1 MSSQSLNVM
10 VVDDD
15 HRMCQLIEE
24 LIKQKGINLSTHTRP
39 EDALKAL
46 SEKEMDIIITDLMM
60 PGVDGMDILRQAKK
74 NNPDSTVIVITGY
87 GTVGSAVEAMKA
99 GAYDYIEKPFEPD
112 EFVILFN
119 RAAEHVRLLKEVKAL
134 RQRQLEC
141 EGQEII
147 GVSSAIGKLK
157 DTIAKVSGFD
167 TTVLITGETGT
178 GKELVARAIHR
189 MSQRKDRGFLAL
201 NCASLPESILESE
214 LFGHEKGAFTGAVN
228 QKKGIL
234 ETASGGTLFLDEINS
249 TSSNFQVKLLR
260 VLEEGTI
267 VRVGGTRPIK
277 IDIRVIAASNV
288 NLREEVRAG
297 RFRADLY
304 YRLNVVNIEIPPL
317 RKRKE
322 DIPLLAHYFL
332 NRFSKKYQKDI
343 RSISPQVMERLLQY
357 NWPGNVRELEN
368 TIERAVL
375 MENSDTLSSVDLPEE
390 LSSQHLG
397 TEPDIMSIAEMEEM
411 LIRRAM
417 QRFNGRRDLV
427 ASALGISTA
436 TLWRKMKLYGIR

>member
-1 MSSQSLNVM
+1 M
-10 VVDDD
+10 
-15 HRMCQLIEE
+15 
-24 LIKQKGINLSTHTRP
+24 
-39 EDALKAL
+39 
-46 SEKEMDIIITDLMM
+46 
-60 PGVDGMDILRQAKK
+60 
-74 NNPDSTVIVITGY
+74 
-87 GTVGSAVEAMKA
+87 
-99 GAYDYIEKPFEPD
+99 
-112 EFVILFN
+112 
-119 RAAEHVRLLKEVKAL
+119 
-134 RQRQLEC
+134 
-141 EGQEII
+141 
-147 GVSSAIGKLK
+147 
-157 DTIAKVSGFD
+157 
-167 TTVLITGETGT
+167 
-178 GKELVARAIHR
+178 
-189 MSQRKDRGFLAL
+189 
-201 NCASLPESILESE
+201 
-214 LFGHEKGAFTGAVN
+214 
-228 QKKGIL
+228 
-234 ETASGGTLFLDEINS
+234 
-249 TSSNFQVKLLR
+249 
-260 VLEEGTI
+260 LEEGTI

-288 NLREEVRAG
+288 SLREEVRAG

-332 NRFSKKYQKDI
+332 NRFSKKYHKDI

-375 MENSDTLSSVDLPEE
+375 MENSDTLSSVDLPEDF
-390 LSSQHLG
+390 SSQHQG

-411 LIRRAM
+411 LIRRAI